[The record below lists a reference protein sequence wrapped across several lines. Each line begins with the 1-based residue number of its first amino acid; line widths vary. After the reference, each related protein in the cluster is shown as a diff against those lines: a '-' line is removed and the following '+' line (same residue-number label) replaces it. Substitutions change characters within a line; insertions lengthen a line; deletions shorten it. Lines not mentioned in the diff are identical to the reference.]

1 MFRRSAPAAIALAMS
16 CIAGTGAPAQNISKQ
31 DTSSKQDVSKSNAG
45 NRGASKDAAPNYDPS
60 KYPDWSGPMR
70 WISEGRG
77 GNRYDPTRPPGRG
90 QQAPLT
96 PEYQAMFEA
105 GLKDQAA
112 GGQGANQTYSCL
124 PGGMPRDMAGNQG
137 LEFVVTPKVTHVIF
151 VQAMPRRIY
160 TDGRD
165 WPENEDPSLFG
176 YSIGNWSAPDPEGRY
191 SLLEVE
197 TRNFN
202 GPRSFDNAG
211 IPLHADNETVIKERI
226 YRDTRDP
233 EVIHDEMTTIDHAL
247 THPWTVDKTYRL
259 QPNPHWVQNICSVGN
274 MHVQVG
280 KDAYFLSADGLLMPV
295 KKDQAPPDL
304 RYFKQTSK

>member
-1 MFRRSAPAAIALAMS
+1 MFYRSSIGAIAFAAL
-16 CIAGTGAPAQNISKQ
+16 CIANPGAQAQQ
-31 DTSSKQDVSKSNAG
+31 
-45 NRGASKDAAPNYDPS
+45 ASKDAASKNDASKYDPS

-70 WISEGRG
+70 WIAAVGG
-77 GNRYDPTRPPGRG
+77 GNRYDPSKPAGRG

-96 PEYQAMFEA
+96 AEYQAIFEA

-137 LEFVVTPKVTHVIF
+137 LEFVVTPRVTHVLFI
-151 VQAMPRRIY
+151 QATPRRIY

-165 WPENEDPSLFG
+165 WPENEDPSFYG
-176 YSIGNWSAPDPEGRY
+176 YSIGKWSEPDQEGRY

-211 IPLHADNETVIKERI
+211 IPLHADNQTVIKERI
-226 YRDTRDP
+226 YRDKQNA
-233 EVIHDEMTTIDHAL
+233 EIIHDEMTTIDHAL
-247 THPWTVDKTYRL
+247 TRPWTIDKTYRL
-259 QPNPHWVQNICSVGN
+259 QRNPHWVQNICSVGN
-274 MHVQVG
+274 MHVQIG
-280 KDAYFLSADGLLMPV
+280 KDGYFLSADGLLMPV

-304 RYFKQTSK
+304 KYFKQTQK